1 MKERILSNWSL
12 IRVFYVII
20 GGTLIIQSVLSNQ
33 WIGVLVGAYFAAMG
47 VFAFGC
53 ASGNCYGGQ
62 CEINEKPKESL
73 QPAEIEESKL
83 N

>member
-47 VFAFGC
+47 VFAFG
-53 ASGNCYGGQ
+53 
-62 CEINEKPKESL
+62 
-73 QPAEIEESKL
+73 
-83 N
+83 

>member
-12 IRVFYVII
+12 MRVFYIII
-20 GGTLIIQSVLSNQ
+20 GGTLIVQSVLSRQ
-33 WIGVLVGAYFAAMG
+33 WIGVVVGGYFAAMG

-62 CEINEKPKESL
+62 CEINDNPKESL
-73 QPAEIEESKL
+73 QPVEIEESKL

>member
-1 MKERILSNWSL
+1 M
-12 IRVFYVII
+12 RVFYIII
-20 GGTLIIQSVLSNQ
+20 GGTLIVQSVLSRQ
-33 WIGVLVGAYFAAMG
+33 WIGVVVGGYFAAMG

-62 CEINEKPKESL
+62 CEINDNPKESL
-73 QPAEIEESKL
+73 QPVEIEESKL